1 MAMREPHQAYQ
12 QWNTAPQ
19 TAPERR
25 QQPRPATKTVK
36 IQRNV
41 GLSMMEL
48 FVYAALVV
56 TIAILLLFVLSLKSD
71 SFTMQAE
78 KTELENA
85 IYMTQGEI
93 TELETE
99 VNHLASHERIYDKA
113 NELGLTMNN
122 SHIRV
127 VEKNE

>member
-1 MAMREPHQAYQ
+1 
-12 QWNTAPQ
+12 
-19 TAPERR
+19 
-25 QQPRPATKTVK
+25 
-36 IQRNV
+36 
-41 GLSMMEL
+41 MMEL

-56 TIAILLLFVLSLKSD
+56 TIAISLLFVLSLKSE

-78 KTELENA
+78 KTALENE

-122 SHIRV
+122 SNIRV

>member
-1 MAMREPHQAYQ
+1 
-12 QWNTAPQ
+12 
-19 TAPERR
+19 
-25 QQPRPATKTVK
+25 
-36 IQRNV
+36 
-41 GLSMMEL
+41 
-48 FVYAALVV
+48 
-56 TIAILLLFVLSLKSD
+56 
-71 SFTMQAE
+71 MQAE

-122 SHIRV
+122 SNIRV

>member
-12 QWNTAPQ
+12 QWNTAPE
-19 TAPERR
+19 TAPQHK
-25 QQPRPATKTVK
+25 QQPQPTPQTVK
-36 IQRNV
+36 VQKHV
-41 GLSMMEL
+41 GLSLMEWL
-48 FVYAALVV
+48 VYAALVV
-56 TIAILLLFVLSLKSD
+56 TIAITLLFVLSLKSE

-85 IYMTQGEI
+85 IYMIQGEI

-122 SHIRV
+122 SNIRV